1 LPDKRLTVILLATS
15 TRWEA
20 LIKNEEPAGG
30 GGTPKNKRI
39 DFGGFFVFLNSYRW
53 LNWVLAVVLLVAKVA
68 PPTPAAV
75 TITVYSLVFIYNF
88 LFTWRSRDIEKILR
102 RYPAL
107 IAVDVLFCFAIV
119 LAYGWRS
126 PFTAYGFSPV
136 MMAGFLFGVEGGF
149 VAAAVCGA
157 GYALSVALKGPAWA
171 KIVQMGLLDQE
182 LFQVFDYFLVAI
194 FFSYPASLAE
204 KLRRSNNELIA
215 AQAEVERL
223 TLAKERERLAGDIH
237 DSVTQSLLSIDMLLG
252 DSIKAVRGDEQ
263 MSKRLGLAKEAAQKA
278 RDEIRSAIDDLFD
291 DRYSS
296 KTLCELA
303 EHALTLAKQ
312 NHDLAGEL
320 ILGGEESSLGL
331 EAKKALFLILSEAL
345 SNCIKHA
352 RAARVDVSLD
362 FKACGLTMEIVDDG
376 EGFSDA
382 EAKRGYGLRMISH
395 RAEALNGACEIV
407 SELGLGTRVTVTIPL
422 SRDTGLKSEAEPEA
436 TSP

>member
-1 LPDKRLTVILLATS
+1 MPDKRLEVILLFAINPL
-15 TRWEA
+15 EA
-20 LIKNEEPAGG
+20 QIRTEGPADDVGA
-30 GGTPKNKRI
+30 PKNKRI
-39 DFGGFFVFLNSYRW
+39 DFGSFFVFLNSYRW
-53 LNWVLAVVLLVAKVA
+53 LNWVLAIVLLVAKVT
-68 PPTPAAV
+68 PPTPVAV
-75 TITVYSLVFIYNF
+75 TIAVYSIVFVYNF
-88 LFTWRSRDIEKILR
+88 IFTWRSRDIEKMLR
-102 RYPAL
+102 RYPVL
-107 IAVDVLFCFAIV
+107 ISVDILFCFVIV
-119 LAYGWRS
+119 FVYGWRS

-136 MMAGFLFGVEGGF
+136 MMAGFLLGVEGGF

-171 KIVQMGLLDQE
+171 KVVQMGLLDQE

-204 KLRRSNNELIA
+204 KLRRSNNELVA

-252 DSIKAVRGDEQ
+252 DSIKAVKDDEQ

-296 KTLCELA
+296 KTLWELA
-303 EHALTLAKQ
+303 ERALTRVKQ
-312 NHDLAGEL
+312 NHNLVGEL
-320 ILGGEESSLGL
+320 ILGGEEANLDP

-345 SNCIKHA
+345 SNCIKYA
-352 RAARVDVSLD
+352 RAARVDISLD
-362 FKACGLTMEIVDDG
+362 FKAGVFTMEIVDDG
-376 EGFSDA
+376 EGFSDV

-395 RAEALNGACEIV
+395 RAEELKGACEIV
-407 SELGLGTRVTVTIPL
+407 SGLGQGTRVTVTIPL

-436 TSP
+436 TLP